1 MSNDTSEI
9 CNLNLESLEGKI
21 LFRSITPLQRYDIVD
36 NSTPLPFISGDRH
49 GSAYRVYLASST
61 GWEQAQSSLLKYW
74 SADQL
79 LSFPEFTKNF
89 TTVDVCKLFLVVD
102 HIVDDSS
109 EARIMHIPRGGD
121 ELLLAAINALILLYG
136 AQGPY
141 IESTWKL
148 QFPLRNIVRSSPLVS
163 MNLFHCRSDS
173 FTSSGEFSTAF
184 KALLD
189 KSWGDSQFG
198 RVLNLALNTL
208 SGSLRTVEQAHSFA
222 LLAMTFET
230 LFSKTEDDFS
240 GGSRRLARLAGNT
253 KGEVT
258 LLHRFLDESTDEN
271 SVRKLRNH
279 IIHGNER
286 ISDHRLE
293 PVRLKFAGLL
303 AQATIFLVQYFAT
316 TVPTGNYYDEME
328 RVANDRF
335 NSLPS
340 Q

>member
-1 MSNDTSEI
+1 MSNDTSER
-9 CNLNLESLEGKI
+9 CNLNLELLEGKI
-21 LFRSITPLQRYDIVD
+21 LFRSITPLGIVG
-36 NSTPLPFISGDRH
+36 NSTSFPFISGDRH
-49 GSAYRVYLASST
+49 GGAYRVYLASST

-74 SADQL
+74 SADQF
-79 LSFPEFTKNF
+79 LSSPEFIKNF

-102 HIVDDSS
+102 YTVGDSS
-109 EARIMHIPRGGD
+109 ETRIMHIPRGAD
-121 ELLLAAINALILLYG
+121 EVLSAAINALILHYG

-163 MNLFHCRSDS
+163 MNLFHCRSDPLI
-173 FTSSGEFSTAF
+173 FTSSGEFSTTF

-208 SGSLRTVEQAHSFA
+208 SGSLRTLEQAHSFA

-258 LLHRFLDESTDEN
+258 LLHRFLDEAADQN

-293 PVRLKFAGLL
+293 SVRLKFAGLL